1 MRIEQLIT
9 RDVLNLLKDRNLVTF
24 KPPTPKTRQVP
35 SGTLSKLY
43 PLELKTGDVGKYHP
57 SRKPEGYRLG
67 NGHAFETARVFGW
80 KSRL

>member
-9 RDVLNLLKDRNLVTF
+9 RDVLNLLKERNLVTF
-24 KPPTPKTRQVP
+24 KPPQPKTRQVP
-35 SGTLSKLY
+35 MGTISKHY
-43 PLELKTGDVGKYHP
+43 PLHEAKGEIGRAHP